1 MNEEKYGTGDSL
13 RATTKAPLSTVGNMV
28 QTEK

>member
-13 RATTKAPLSTVGNMV
+13 RAPTKAPLSEHIV
-28 QTEK
+28 QTENR